1 MRVTLDLSQLVA
13 DGKLSTREAR
23 HLATLGESQDKPA
36 AQTAAAPAM
45 SAAAKGRVFANV
57 AMIFGA
63 LAVAVG
69 VELLHPSV
77 EIGGALAI
85 LALLAGALLRRLGDE
100 AWTLLAHALAIGG
113 ALGASLAF
121 ELRFPTLQFGL
132 LFVGLLLAATALYFR
147 SGVIAAFAPLALGS
161 WLGSGAGYW
170 HASYSIAITQPFV
183 TIVVFSAFSAALFL
197 LLYRLPQHRL
207 VITVMARVSFFLANF
222 GFWVGSL
229 FGDNFGA
236 GTFATVLQRSSAP
249 AIPAVAFSV
258 GWAAALVVALIV
270 GLTTQRRFISNS
282 AIVFLAIHFYTQIF
296 ETFGAKPVVVICCGL
311 LLVAFA
317 FCLVR
322 FNIWQKRHTAGDLGE
337 GPSSGGVSLGLDRS
351 AANS

>member
-13 DGKLSTREAR
+13 DGKLSTGEAL
-23 HLATLGESQDKPA
+23 HLATLGETDDKP
-36 AQTAAAPAM
+36 TAPEAVLSKMPV
-45 SAAAKGRVFANV
+45 AAKGRVFANV

-77 EIGGALAI
+77 VVGGALAI
-85 LALLAGALLRRLGDE
+85 MALLAGALLRQRSDE
-100 AWTLLAHALAIGG
+100 AWLLLAHALAIGG
-113 ALGASLAF
+113 ALGACLAF
-121 ELRFPTLQFGL
+121 ELQFPTLQSGL
-132 LFVGLLLAATALYFR
+132 LFVGLFLGATAFYFR

-183 TIVVFSAFSAALFL
+183 TIVVFSAFSAGLFG
-197 LLYRLPQHRL
+197 LLYRFDQYVL

-229 FGDNFGA
+229 WGDNFGA
-236 GTFATVLQRSSAP
+236 GTFATALQKSSAP
-249 AIPAVAFSV
+249 AIPAVAFSA
-258 GWAAALVVALIV
+258 GWAAALLIALVV
-270 GLTTQRRFISNS
+270 GLRTQRRFISNS

-322 FNIWQKRHTAGDLGE
+322 FNIWQKRRPAGDRSE